1 MMQVER
7 ALDALVQGVP
17 SLLER
22 NGFNRDVCVLA
33 TRLACLALGE
43 VGIKA
48 SALPTR
54 FDGYSPAYVQGV
66 KDGTIAEDVTTT
78 PEDLARLREHGA
90 WTVKIGHPENEGVAR
105 PDGRRGYNGH
115 LVTLVERRYVLDLT
129 IGQASRPSKGMFFMP
144 HWFRATPEFMA
155 GEPVVFESDGSMA
168 TYIRIDN
175 NTYAVAPD
183 WTLIGRSDPLVQ
195 AVAGLVRKRR
205 AA

>member
-7 ALDALVQGVP
+7 ALDALVEGVP
-17 SLLER
+17 ALLESK
-22 NGFNRDVCVLA
+22 GFNRDVCVLA

-43 VGIKA
+43 VGFKA

-54 FDGYSPAYVQGV
+54 FDGYSPTYVQGV
-66 KDGTIAEDVTTT
+66 KDGTIGEGAQPPREVL
-78 PEDLARLREHGA
+78 ERLREQGA

-105 PDGRRGYNGH
+105 PDGRRGYNAH

-129 IGQASRPSKGMFFMP
+129 IGQASRPAKRMFFTP

-155 GEPVVFESDGSMA
+155 GEPVVFESDGSMG
-168 TYIRIDN
+168 TYIRIEN
-175 NTYAVAPD
+175 NTYTVAPD

-195 AVAGLVRKRR
+195 AVARLVPRRR